1 MALRVATPAHLKG
14 ANPGLGR
21 EMAPLRV
28 PGGRRLVVVSNREP
42 YVHRRRGPRVVLERP
57 TGGLVAA
64 LDPVLQETGGVW
76 IAWGSGEADFEASDV
91 HGRLAVPPNAPR
103 YILRRVVLAPED
115 VRGFYEGYANQGL
128 WPLCHG
134 AADKARFSPRWWKA
148 YRAVNHWYAQV
159 VMEEA
164 QDDAVVWLH
173 DYHLTLTPRAL
184 RRHRPHMFLMHFW
197 HVPWPTWEV
206 FCRCPQGAALLDGLL
221 ANDVIGFQLQR
232 DVEHFLECAARA
244 VRAGVDR
251 VEGVVTYRGRRTVVR
266 AFPIGIDVAAW
277 EALAASEACGRWVA
291 YLRHRFRLDGRLVG
305 IGVDRLDYTKGLL
318 ERLQALDRL
327 FRRAPALRERFVF
340 IQKVAPSRMAVP
352 EYRELQQ
359 AVEAEIVRLNAT
371 YGTDRWQPV
380 VYVSQPLPP
389 AALAALY
396 RMADLCLVTSL
407 QDGMNLVAKEYV
419 ACQLDLRGVLV
430 LSQLAGAAEEIPWS
444 IPIDPR
450 DVEGVA
456 EALQEALTMS
466 PESRACR
473 MQALRA
479 QVARHDVYRWASQ
492 HFQLADQLL
501 RARRPARSLFGHR
514 ATVGRRIGQA
524 QRVAAIFDFDG
535 TLTPL
540 VDRPEDAVL
549 PPQVRSLLARIAA
562 HRRALVAVLSG
573 RSLAD
578 LEARV
583 GLDGICY
590 AGHHGLQTSDPAWG
604 PPPESVAC
612 TLLAGCCATLRRRL
626 AAIAGAVMEDKGITA
641 TVHYRHVPP
650 AMVPEVERIV
660 LEEVSRLSPGQVVVR
675 RGVMALEL
683 LPDLQWDKGRA
694 VHALLAHALGPD
706 WPARAVVVYAGDDHT
721 DEDAFAALG
730 NHGITVKVGPGPT
743 AAHYRVRGPE
753 EIPRLL
759 ELLAAW
765 LEAPET
771 ALTAS
776 VAPRPRGGPGWSE

>member
-1 MALRVATPAHLKG
+1 
-14 ANPGLGR
+14 
-21 EMAPLRV
+21 
-28 PGGRRLVVVSNREP
+28 LVVVSNREP
-42 YVHRRRGPRVVLERP
+42 YLHRRRGSRVVLERP

-64 LDPVLQETGGVW
+64 LDPVLRKTGGVW
-76 IAWGSGEADFEASDV
+76 IAWGSGGADFEVSDAR
-91 HGRLAVPPNAPR
+91 GRLAVPPGAPR
-103 YILRRVVLAPED
+103 YVLRRVVLAPEE
-115 VRGFYEGYANQGL
+115 VRGFYDGYANQGL

-134 AADKARFSPRWWKA
+134 ATDKARFPPRWWEA
-148 YRAVNHWYAQV
+148 YRAVNRRYAQV

-173 DYHLTLTPRAL
+173 DYHLALTPRAL
-184 RRHRPHMFLMHFW
+184 RRYRPHLFLMHFW
-197 HVPWPTWEV
+197 HVPWPAWEV
-206 FCRCPQGAALLDGLL
+206 FRRCPQGAALLDGLL

-232 DVEHFLECAARA
+232 DVEHFLECARA
-244 VRAGVDR
+244 LGAGIDR

-277 EALAASEACGRWVA
+277 EALAASEACRRWMA
-291 YLRHRFRLDGRLVG
+291 YLRHRFHLDGRMVG

-318 ERLQALDRL
+318 QRLQALDRL
-327 FRRAPALRERFVF
+327 FQRAPALRQRFVF
-340 IQKVAPSRMAVP
+340 VQKVAPSRSAVP
-352 EYRELQQ
+352 DYRELQQ
-359 AVEAEIVRLNAT
+359 AMEAEVARLNAT
-371 YGTDRWQPV
+371 YGTERWQPV
-380 VYVSQPLPP
+380 VYVSHPLPP

-396 RMADLCLVTSL
+396 RMGDLCLVTSL

-450 DVEGVA
+450 DADGVA
-456 EALQEALTMS
+456 EALQEALSMS
-466 PESRACR
+466 PESRARR
-473 MQALRA
+473 MQSLRA
-479 QVARHDVYRWASQ
+479 QVARRDVYRWASQ
-492 HFQLADQLL
+492 QFQLADQLL
-501 RARRPARSLFGHR
+501 RARRPARWLFAHR
-514 ATVGRRIGQA
+514 ATVGWRIGQA

-549 PPQVRSLLARIAA
+549 PPRVRSLLARIAA
-562 HRRALVAVLSG
+562 HPRALVAVISG

-583 GLDGICY
+583 ALDGICY

-604 PPPESVAC
+604 PPSEAAAC
-612 TLLAGCCATLRRRL
+612 TLLAGCCAALTRRL
-626 AAIAGAVMEDKGITA
+626 AAIAGAVVEDKGMTA

-660 LEEVSRLSPGQVVVR
+660 LEEVSRLSPGQVLVR

-694 VHALLAHALGPD
+694 VRALLAHALGPD
-706 WPARAVVVYAGDDHT
+706 WPARAVIVYAGDDHT
-721 DEDAFAALG
+721 DEDAFAALADD
-730 NHGITVKVGPGPT
+730 GITVKVGPGPT
-743 AAHYRVRGPE
+743 AAHYRVRGPQ

-759 ELLAAW
+759 GLLAAW
-765 LEAPET
+765 LEPTEAASTAP
-771 ALTAS
+771 
-776 VAPRPRGGPGWSE
+776 VPPRPGGGPGCPEWSVSIRAR